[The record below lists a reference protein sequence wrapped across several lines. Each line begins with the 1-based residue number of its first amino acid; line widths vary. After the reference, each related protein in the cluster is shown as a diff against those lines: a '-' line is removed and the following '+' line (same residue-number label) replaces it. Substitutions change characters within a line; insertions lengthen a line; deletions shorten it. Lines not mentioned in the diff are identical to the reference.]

1 MNNNNNNPYFD
12 KKKLRKQ
19 TILYYIHTYIH
30 MYIARITHKPWVLA
44 HLNKRIKD
52 NAEIFDSGQCDRNQW
67 VEIHYW
73 EKIQDI

>member
-1 MNNNNNNPYFD
+1 
-12 KKKLRKQ
+12 
-19 TILYYIHTYIH
+19 